1 LDPGVPCC
9 LYLLCYWFIFPRGL
23 FAEFGVIAYLDPFWG
38 KMAMAKLKMDRKI
51 VIVVKGTV
59 T

>member
-1 LDPGVPCC
+1 VPCC
-9 LYLLCYWFIFPRGL
+9 LYLLYYWFIFPRGL
-23 FAEFGVIAYLDPFWG
+23 FAGSGVIAYLDPFWG
-38 KMAMAKLKMDRKI
+38 KMVMAKLKMDRKI